1 MAGVKAATP
10 LPSRVRQS
18 IKKGQGQSVI
28 FPGLISVESS
38 LECLALLVWCLE
50 KCWACETLVL
60 LTPMVLYQN
69 KWRKNIEEELAD
81 ARSPANW
88 QIIQSSICFNGTHP
102 LPSENQHLITYDI
115 YISREL

>member
-1 MAGVKAATP
+1 MAGVKAAMP

-50 KCWACETLVL
+50 KC
-60 LTPMVLYQN
+60 
-69 KWRKNIEEELAD
+69 
-81 ARSPANW
+81 
-88 QIIQSSICFNGTHP
+88 
-102 LPSENQHLITYDI
+102 
-115 YISREL
+115 